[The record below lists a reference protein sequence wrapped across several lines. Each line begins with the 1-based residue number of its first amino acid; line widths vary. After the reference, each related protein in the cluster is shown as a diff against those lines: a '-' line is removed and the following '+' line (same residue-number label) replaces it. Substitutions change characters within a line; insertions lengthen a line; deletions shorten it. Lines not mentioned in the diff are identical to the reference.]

1 MHEELHDSDPEDKGR
16 EGMPHALGCTSP
28 KDIASIHMA
37 LRAKGDDLLD
47 LPWGMHRHASVGFGH
62 ISLAKN
68 QVKIRVFLAK
78 MSKGIA
84 QVLDIVKGDSSDIPR
99 EIMLLRA
106 N

>member
-1 MHEELHDSDPEDKGR
+1 M
-16 EGMPHALGCTSP
+16 
-28 KDIASIHMA
+28 
-37 LRAKGDDLLD
+37 
-47 LPWGMHRHASVGFGH
+47 SVGFRH
-62 ISLAKN
+62 ISLPEN

-78 MSKGIA
+78 MLKGIP